1 MVDKHKVSI
10 QIKNW
15 ANELGFSHC
24 GIAKADFLEAEAPHL
39 EAWLKKQYNGEMQY
53 MENHFDMRLDPR
65 LLVPG
70 AKSVLSLSYNYYSE
84 QCQPADA
91 PKISRYAYGEDYHHV
106 VKDKL
111 KILLQRIQAE
121 IGEVHGRCFTD
132 SAPILEHAWAV
143 RSGVG
148 WAGKHSLLIKKQQG
162 SFFFLSELIIDL
174 ELDYDTPFTTD
185 HCGSCTAC
193 IDACPTDAIV
203 GNKIIDGSKC
213 ISYATIELKEAIP
226 DSFKGHIEDWM
237 FGCDIC
243 QAVCPWNRFSIPH
256 HEPKFLPHEKLS
268 TMQRKDWVE
277 ITQEVFS
284 ELFKKSAVKRTK
296 YEGLKRN
303 IQFITDNN
311 FSENKKTS

>member
-1 MVDKHKVSI
+1 MSKHKHTHA
-10 QIKNW
+10 QLIKQW
-15 ANELGFSHC
+15 ASELGFSHC

-39 EAWLKKQYNGEMQY
+39 EAWLKNQYNGEMQY

-70 AKSVLSLSYNYYSE
+70 AKSVLSLAYNYYSE
-84 QCQPADA
+84 VCQPKGA

-111 KILLQRIQAE
+111 KLLVQRIQTE
-121 IGEVHGRCFTD
+121 IGEINGRCFTD

-143 RSGVG
+143 RAGVG
-148 WAGKHSLLIKKQQG
+148 WAGKHSLLIRKQQG
-162 SFFFLSELIIDL
+162 SFFFLAEVIIDL
-174 ELDYDTPFTTD
+174 ELEYDAPFPTD

-213 ISYATIELKEAIP
+213 ISYATIELKDSIP
-226 DSFKGHIEDWM
+226 DSFKEHIEDWM

-243 QAVCPWNRFSIPH
+243 QVVCPWNRFSTPH
-256 HEPKFLPHEKLS
+256 QEPKFSPHEKLR
-268 TMQRKDWVE
+268 TMQRNDWME
-277 ITQEVFS
+277 LTQEVFN
-284 ELFKKSAVKRTK
+284 EIFKKSAVKRTK

-303 IQFITDNN
+303 IQFISDNN
-311 FSENKKTS
+311 FSGK